1 MRVSAVGWA
10 FDNLKDVLHYA
21 VQSAVQSAVVT
32 HNHPEGIKGA
42 RVVAAAI

>member
-21 VQSAVQSAVVT
+21 VQSAVVT